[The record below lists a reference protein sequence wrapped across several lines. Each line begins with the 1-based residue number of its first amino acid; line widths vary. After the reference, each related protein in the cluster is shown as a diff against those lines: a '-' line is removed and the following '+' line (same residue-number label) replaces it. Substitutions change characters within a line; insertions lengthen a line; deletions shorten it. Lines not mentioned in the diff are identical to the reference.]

1 MYITRKVKTGH
12 CIPIGLRLKNHS
24 FSIYE
29 TSGILCDFICLRGSA
44 RMTVSVMQNISL
56 NMYLDMVSEN
66 KDRSRVKRQNVRKY
80 RHYLG

>member
-1 MYITRKVKTGH
+1 MCITGKVKTGH

-44 RMTVSVMQNISL
+44 RMTVSVMQNVNLII
-56 NMYLDMVSEN
+56 YFDMAWEKRAEAGEN
-66 KDRSRVKRQNVRKY
+66 GRI
-80 RHYLG
+80 

>member
-1 MYITRKVKTGH
+1 MCITGKVKTGH
-12 CIPIGLRLKNHS
+12 CIPIGLRLINHS

-56 NMYLDMVSEN
+56 NIYFDMAWEN
-66 KDRSRVKRQNVRKY
+66 NDRSLEKWQNLRKY
-80 RHYLG
+80 GHYLG